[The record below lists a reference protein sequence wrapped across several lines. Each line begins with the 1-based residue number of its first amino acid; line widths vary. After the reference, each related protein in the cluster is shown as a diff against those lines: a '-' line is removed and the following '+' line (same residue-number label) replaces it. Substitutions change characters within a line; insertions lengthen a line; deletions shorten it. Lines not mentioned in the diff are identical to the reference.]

1 MKLRHAFI
9 VKLLSICLS
18 ATVITGCMNT
28 SSTTASLRDGTPFIS
43 QYQASERARVISN
56 VDYQLTFFLSG
67 QSQFRAT
74 SIVNFELNG
83 TAKNL
88 TLDLNQANIISML
101 VNGAKI
107 YPQYNGSYITLNPS
121 LLQSGQNTIAIEF
134 TREHST
140 NGEGLHRFVDPVDGK
155 VYLYSHF
162 EPAAAQQMF
171 AVFDQPD
178 LKASF
183 QLNVHAPIDWQ
194 VISAMRESSITA
206 QGNENVWV
214 FPASPKLS
222 PYNFSLHAGPYHMWQ
237 DNSGPYPMRLFSRQS
252 VTEQVTPQDWFTYT
266 KQGLYFFDRYFGIP
280 YPFKKYDQ
288 VLVPDFLYGA
298 MENAAAITF
307 SEDRFLFNAKMTASQ
322 KERLAGVIMHEM
334 AHQWFG
340 DLVTMKWWNGLWLNE
355 SFAAFMGTLATA
367 EATEFTHAWRTFYA
381 SGKQRAYEL
390 DSLVTTH
397 PIEVPVATTQ
407 NAFDN
412 IDAITYQK
420 GASTLNQL
428 RHLLGKETF
437 QEGVKQYLTEFSY
450 QNAQL
455 DDFIGS
461 LAKASNR
468 DLGQWTQEWLYKA
481 GVNSIKAEYTCA
493 NGMISDFQLVQRAVS
508 DEFPTLRE
516 QKVKIGLFYQRRHDV
531 EEHQS
536 AVVTYKGART
546 DVSELVGAYCP
557 DLVYPNLDDWGF
569 VKVDLDQRS
578 MNTAK
583 QSLNKVHD
591 PLLRSMLWQ
600 SMWDSVLDGQAPLND
615 FINVALINAP
625 LEQDYTI
632 LGQVIRNLHHAKEM
646 LDLMAPAN
654 KQYAD
659 KVSRALSQMSLRMT
673 MEHHKNSDFQRLWF
687 SAYVNLSTQ
696 SDPLQH
702 LQQLLTG
709 TTKVKGLVLDQDL
722 RWDMIKQL
730 NRFDYGNAYALL
742 QREKVKDTSDS
753 GEKAALAAEVIR
765 PQAHLKRQWLNTIEH
780 SQAMPFSK
788 LRVAMFNLYP
798 AEQNLLS
805 AATAEQRLA
814 NLIELDKKGPVFMR
828 SYTQALIPRACST
841 DNVTMIDQVLN
852 TETGLSKLTR
862 RALLE
867 TRQNEYRCINIKQL
881 VKPQ

>member
-1 MKLRHAFI
+1 MKSLHSSILTLAATG
-9 VKLLSICLS
+9 LLASTLS
-18 ATVITGCMNT
+18 GCMGT
-28 SSTTASLRDGTPFIS
+28 SSTTASQRDNSPYIS
-43 QYQASERARVISN
+43 QFQASERARVISN
-56 VDYQLTFFLSG
+56 VDYQLTFFLSE
-67 QSQFRAT
+67 QSQFRAK
-74 SIVNFELNG
+74 SIVNFDLTG

-88 TLDLNQANIISML
+88 TLDLNKANILSMQ
-101 VNGAKI
+101 VNGTKI
-107 YPQYNGSYITLNPS
+107 YPNYNGSYITLSPS
-121 LLQSGQNTIAIEF
+121 LLQSGQNSIEIEF

-178 LKASF
+178 LKATF
-183 QLNVHAPIDWQ
+183 NLTVHAPKDWH
-194 VISAMRESSITA
+194 VISAMRESTITPD
-206 QGNENVWV
+206 GNNNIWA

-222 PYNFSLHAGPYHMWQ
+222 PYNFSLHAGPYHVWQ
-237 DNSGPYPMRLFSRQS
+237 DDSGPYPMRLFARQS
-252 VTEQVTPQDWFTYT
+252 VTSQVTPEDWFNYT

-307 SEDRFLFNAKMTASQ
+307 AEDRFLFNAKMTASQ

-367 EATEFTHAWRTFYA
+367 EATEFSHAWRTFYA

-420 GASTLNQL
+420 GASTLKQL
-428 RHLLGKETF
+428 RHLLGEETF
-437 QEGVKQYLTEFSY
+437 RQGVRQYLTQFSY
-450 QNAQL
+450 QNAEL
-455 DDFIGS
+455 DDFINS
-461 LAKASNR
+461 LAKASNL
-468 DLGQWTQEWLYKA
+468 DLSQWTQEWLYKA
-481 GVNSIKAEYTCA
+481 GVNSIQAEYMCA
-493 NGMISDFQLVQRAVS
+493 SGVISEFQLVQRPVS
-508 DEFPTLRE
+508 DEFPTLRQ
-516 QKVKIGLFYQRRHDV
+516 QKVKIGLLYQRRHGLDN
-531 EEHQS
+531 HQT
-536 AVVTYKGART
+536 AIVTYKGERT
-546 DVSELVGAYCP
+546 EVPELVGEACP

-569 VKVDLDQRS
+569 VKVNLDKRS

-583 QSLNKVHD
+583 QSLSKVND

-600 SMWDSVLDGQAPLND
+600 SMWDSVVEGQAPLND

-632 LGQVIRNLHHAKEM
+632 LGQVISNLYRAKTM
-646 LDLMAPAN
+646 LDLMQPAH
-654 KQYAD
+654 KQYND
-659 KVSRALSQMSLRMT
+659 KISRALSQMSLRMA
-673 MEHHKNSDFQRLWF
+673 MEHHQNSDFQRRWF
-687 SAYVNLSTQ
+687 AAYIHFSSQSASLS
-696 SDPLQH
+696 H
-702 LQQLLTG
+702 LEQLLTG
-709 TTKVKGLVLDQDL
+709 KAKIKGLSLDQDL
-722 RWDMIKQL
+722 RWDIIRQL
-730 NRFDYGNAYALL
+730 NRFDYGNASILL
-742 QREKVKDTSDS
+742 MQEKAKDKSDS

-765 PQAHLKRQWLNTIEH
+765 PQTQLKRHWLNTIAHNE
-780 SQAMPFSK
+780 AMPFSK

-798 AEQNLLS
+798 SEQNLLS

-814 NLIELDKKGPVFMR
+814 EIIELDKKGPVFMR
-828 SYTQALIPRACST
+828 SYTQALIPQACST
-841 DNVTMIDQVLN
+841 DNISMIDQVLN
-852 TETGLSKLTR
+852 RQTGLSKLTR

-867 TRQNEYRCINIKQL
+867 TRQNEYRCINIKQ
-881 VKPQ
+881 QIIR